1 VPAVDVRLIEYLPG
15 RHHRL
20 WTKFYDLGVDNPEDF
35 DKGGFLKRLGTHI
48 AKVRR
53 SKGYSQDRTCLE
65 AGLARGTLSKIE
77 NGLVEPKISTLAL
90 VAITVGV
97 PLKKLTD
104 VEL

>member
-1 VPAVDVRLIEYLPG
+1 MVD
-15 RHHRL
+15 
-20 WTKFYDLGVDNPEDF
+20 DPEDF
-35 DKGGFLKRLGTHI
+35 NTEDFLERLGAHI

-90 VAITVGV
+90 VAITIGV
-97 PLKKLTD
+97 PLKKLID

>member
-1 VPAVDVRLIEYLPG
+1 MKD
-15 RHHRL
+15 
-20 WTKFYDLGVDNPEDF
+20 PEDF
-35 DKGGFLKRLGTHI
+35 EKEEFLERLGKHI

-77 NGLVEPKISTLAL
+77 NGLVEPKISTFAL
-90 VAITVGV
+90 VAITIGV

-104 VEL
+104 VEPI